1 MTRSLDGDED
11 PRSGNAAAERDGVAS
26 LLGTAPVLPL
36 LLFLS
41 LFFLL
46 PLFRVLLESLHFPKL
61 SLAEYGKVFH
71 DTVYLRV
78 MGNTFW
84 VAGGVTF
91 WCLLLGYP
99 VAYLLVTSRPVVR
112 NIIIVCI
119 LMPLMT
125 SFLVRTYA
133 WMVLLQRQGVLNE
146 VLLGL
151 GLIPRP
157 LELMYNRFGVYVG
170 MVHVLLPFMI
180 LSLYS
185 IMHGIDRN
193 ALEAA
198 QNLGAPPLQVFLRV
212 FFPLS
217 LPGVAAGVL
226 FVFMLALGFYITPA
240 LLGGRRDIMM
250 AVLIDQQATLILNW
264 AAASTLAALLL
275 LVTLVIYV
283 VYDRVL
289 GIDRMWGGLGI

>member
-1 MTRSLDGDED
+1 MTRSLAADED
-11 PRSGNAAAERDGVAS
+11 VRSGDAVAERDGVAS
-26 LLGTAPVLPL
+26 LLGAAPVLPL
-36 LLFLS
+36 LLFVS

-46 PLFRVLLESLHFPKL
+46 PLFRVLLESLHLPGL
-61 SLAEYGKVFH
+61 SLVEYWKIFAEP
-71 DTVYLRV
+71 VYLRV

-84 VAGGVTF
+84 VAGGVTVS
-91 WCLLLGYP
+91 CLLLGYP
-99 VAYLLVTSRPVVR
+99 VAYLLVTSRPAAR
-112 NIIIVCI
+112 NIMIVCI

-133 WMVLLQRQGVLNE
+133 WMVLLQREGVLNQG
-146 VLLGL
+146 LLSL
-151 GLIPRP
+151 GLITQP

-170 MVHVLLPFMI
+170 MVHILLPFMI
-180 LSLYS
+180 LPLFS
-185 IMHGIDRN
+185 IMHGIDQN
-193 ALEAA
+193 LLEAA
-198 QNLGAPPLQVFLRV
+198 QNLGAPPLQVFLRI

-240 LLGGRRDIMM
+240 LLGGRKDIMI

-264 AAASTLAALLL
+264 PAASTLATLLL
-275 LVTLVIYV
+275 LVTLIIYL
-283 VYDRVL
+283 VYDRVM